1 MNYYVRAHKDERGG
15 FFQDGIHIMKT
26 HSIGLIWRLNDRRAR
41 VRGLLRETLRKAPDR
56 FPNISAATLRHMWAE
71 PEFEDSEGIFVP
83 PLVGLLSCSYF
94 EVGGTSSRTVDLN
107 CR

>member
-1 MNYYVRAHKDERGG
+1 MNYYVHAHKDERGG
-15 FFQDGIHIMKT
+15 FFQDGIYIYEDALH
-26 HSIGLIWRLNDRRAR
+26 GLIWRLNDRRAR
-41 VRGLLRETLRKAPDR
+41 VRGLLRDTLRKAPDH

-83 PLVGLLSCSYF
+83 PLVELSSCSYF
-94 EVGGTSSRTVDLN
+94 EVGGTSIRTVALN